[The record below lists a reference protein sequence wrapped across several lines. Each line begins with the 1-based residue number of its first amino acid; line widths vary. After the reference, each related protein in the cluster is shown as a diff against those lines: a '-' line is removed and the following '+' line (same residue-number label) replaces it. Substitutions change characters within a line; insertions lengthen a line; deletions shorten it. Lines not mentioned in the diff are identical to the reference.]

1 MSKIEI
7 VKKILSNPKKTF
19 VERYI
24 ILFYELGCFFQKK
37 NKIIADFFFKFPYFI
52 YSFFGF
58 RKLSF
63 AKTCFLFFSDKA
75 KIDEIN
81 LAENYD
87 RFFSKI
93 KNKKLRI
100 IEIGI
105 GGHTMEDRGGSSLRS
120 FATFFKN
127 SKIFGIDLINKQLH
141 ERSRIKT
148 FQGSQVDEDFLV
160 NICNTHGPFDI
171 ILDDGSHF
179 VEHQKKSFEIM
190 FDHLNEGGIYII
202 EDVGSSYIKYLGG
215 SQDISSQNNLI
226 KYFLDKTHNVYSYYI
241 KKNNN
246 AIKNKFIEIS
256 SVQYFSSPSNDV
268 ASILIEKHK
277 KIKKSNDVDFFDLSL
292 EEIKRKDPESPMIR
306 KSKDGVMIQKK

>member
-1 MSKIEI
+1 M
-7 VKKILSNPKKTF
+7 
-19 VERYI
+19 
-24 ILFYELGCFFQKK
+24 GCFFQKK

-277 KIKKSNDVDFFDLSL
+277 KIKKSKDVDFFDLSL